1 MDTLSR
7 KLASECIG
15 TAFLLAAVVGSGVMG
30 ERLAGGNV
38 AIALLANTAA
48 TGAMLFALIS
58 TFASTS
64 GAHFNPV
71 VTIADALLG
80 RFPWRHVLPYIIAQ
94 GAGAA
99 IGVAAAHGMF
109 ELPIYSASQHVRTG
123 PAQWLSECVATFGLL
138 MVIFNCARQRAEM
151 VPAVVAMY
159 ISAAYW
165 FTASTS
171 FANPVVTVARSFTD
185 TFSGIRPVDAPGFVA
200 AELAGTA
207 LAIALLHWQAHK
219 QPENKNHR

>member
-1 MDTLSR
+1 MTTLNR
-7 KLASECIG
+7 RLASECIG
-15 TAFLLAAVVGSGVMG
+15 TAFLLAAVVGSGIMG

-48 TGAMLFALIS
+48 TGAILFVLIS
-58 TFASTS
+58 AFGSTS

-71 VTIADALLG
+71 VTIAEAILG
-80 RFPWRHVLPYIIAQ
+80 RFPWQQVVPYIVAQ
-94 GAGAA
+94 AVGAA

-109 ELPIYSASQHVRTG
+109 ELPVYSASQHVRTG
-123 PAQWLSECVATFGLL
+123 SAQWLSECVATFGLL
-138 MVIFNCARQRAEM
+138 IVIFNCARQKSEM
-151 VPAVVAMY
+151 VPPVVAMY

-185 TFSGIRPVDAPGFVA
+185 TFSGIRPVDAPAFIVA
-200 AELAGTA
+200 EVAGAA
-207 LAIALLHWQAHK
+207 LAVVFFRWQTARQH
-219 QPENKNHR
+219 